1 MQPGGAVVRYTIP
14 MPEDSPIGGRD
25 LEEMALDGPVLSTV
39 KLGGPGWTRTNDLGL
54 ISGFLENQPKSGRF
68 RYKMPGALPPFLR

>member
-39 KLGGPGWTRTNDLGL
+39 KLGGPCGDRTHDTR
-54 ISGFLENQPKSGRF
+54 IKS
-68 RYKMPGALPPFLR
+68 PVLCQLS